1 MPYEITNADVAA
13 RAARDMRRLASTV
26 IELTEEAARGTVH
39 IGDAAKIEE
48 AKNDFEEFARGAA
61 NFSRIVFEQYRE
73 NLKKAQEE
81 AAKKAEAAK
90 KPEAEELAAE
100 KAEGEEKAPTSETK

>member
-39 IGDAAKIEE
+39 VGDAAKIEE

-61 NFSRIVFEQYRE
+61 NFSRLVFEQYRE

-81 AAKKAEAAK
+81 AAKKAEA
-90 KPEAEELAAE
+90 EEQAAE

>member
-39 IGDAAKIEE
+39 VGDAAKIEE
-48 AKNDFEEFARGAA
+48 AKNDFEEFARSAA
-61 NFSRIVFEQYRE
+61 NFSRLVFEQYRE

-81 AAKKAEAAK
+81 AAKKAEA
-90 KPEAEELAAE
+90 EEQAAE

>member
-1 MPYEITNADVAA
+1 MPYEISNADVAA

-39 IGDAAKIEE
+39 VGDAAKIEE

-61 NFSRIVFEQYRE
+61 NFSRLVFEQYRE

-81 AAKKAEAAK
+81 AAKKAEA
-90 KPEAEELAAE
+90 EEQAAE
-100 KAEGEEKAPTSETK
+100 KAEGEEKTPTSETK

>member
-39 IGDAAKIEE
+39 VGDAAKIEQDLIAYRQIAE
-48 AKNDFEEFARGAA
+48 GLAAYARAA
-61 NFSRIVFEQYRE
+61 YKEGI
-73 NLKKAQEE
+73 
-81 AAKKAEAAK
+81 KKAEAAAAQAQAQAAEEAA
-90 KPEAEELAAE
+90 KPAEEAEKPAA
-100 KAEGEEKAPTSETK
+100 

>member
-39 IGDAAKIEE
+39 VGDAAKIEE

-61 NFSRIVFEQYRE
+61 NFSRLVFEQYRE

-81 AAKKAEAAK
+81 AAKKAEA
-90 KPEAEELAAE
+90 EEQAAE
-100 KAEGEEKAPTSETK
+100 KAEGEEKAPTAETK